1 MVRGTLSKKIVK
13 WYAVCG
19 EDLSWEGSEGSLTA
33 IAGYNCIREG
43 KYNA

>member
-1 MVRGTLSKKIVK
+1 MVRGILSKKIFK

-33 IAGYNCIREG
+33 IGGYYCKGEG